1 MKLKNIVIVVKDI
14 QKSKQFYQDVFGLEV
29 VL

>member
-14 QKSKQFYQDVFGLEV
+14 KLQTILQRAVRSGCHS
-29 VL
+29 